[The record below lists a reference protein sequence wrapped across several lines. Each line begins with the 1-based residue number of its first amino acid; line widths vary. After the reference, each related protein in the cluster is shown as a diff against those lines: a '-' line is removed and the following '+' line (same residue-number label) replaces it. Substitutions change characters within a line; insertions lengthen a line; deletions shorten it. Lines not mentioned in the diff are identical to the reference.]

1 MTFLSISTFF
11 CTNIRHKDTLFR
23 TNIRHFTTFFCT
35 NIFNFCSSSPKW
47 TKNDLEQKIFLL
59 IADCPRRVVLFFIFF
74 RAKTC
79 WFQFFI
85 VTLPQTIIRQTWSTK
100 DYHTECQTT
109 HGLGSRTTTGQTKPC
124 IYRRWKK
131 QETSSTSSVHA
142 DLARAFF

>member
-1 MTFLSISTFF
+1 MSYAKIIGRNKEI
-11 CTNIRHKDTLFR
+11 NILDRIYKSKKSELVAIYGR
-23 TNIRHFTTFFCT
+23 RRVGKSYLVSE
-35 NIFNFCSSSPKW
+35 CSSSPKW
-47 TKNDLEQKIFLL
+47 TRKKTLVRGLPEM
-59 IADCPRRVVLFFIFF
+59 VVLFFIFF

-109 HGLGSRTTTGQTKPC
+109 HGLGSRITTVQTKPC